1 MHDAQMIDGRLV
13 RPRRFSSCAAFALGL
28 AAFCLVIFA
37 GLSPASAADTLR
49 IAAQKTG
56 TFGWVLEV
64 IKDHGLAEKAGLDL
78 EVTELASTD
87 AGKIAM
93 MGGSADL
100 IVSDWLWVARERTLG
115 SDLTF
120 YPYSTSLGAVM
131 VPQQSPI
138 KTLADLKGKKIGV
151 AGGQLD
157 KSWLLLQAVAKNS
170 SLDLEADSTILY
182 GAPSLLFEKALQ
194 GESDASLN
202 FWNFCADLEAHGFRR
217 LISMED
223 VEKQLGASAPVSMVG
238 YVFHDKF
245 AASHRDAL
253 DRFFAVTRQALQ
265 ILGTS
270 QADWERLA
278 PRIGTSDPAALA
290 IYRKRFLEGIPNRP
304 VAEEQADAA
313 KLYDVLAKAGGEK
326 LVGTGKKLDPGTF
339 YKAAKGP

>member
-1 MHDAQMIDGRLV
+1 MHGAQMIDERV
-13 RPRRFSSCAAFALGL
+13 FRPRRFSAYAALACSL

-37 GLSPASAADTLR
+37 GLSPASAADMLR

-93 MGGSADL
+93 MGGSAD
-100 IVSDWLWVARERTLG
+100 IVVSDWLWVSRERTLG

-120 YPYSTSLGAVM
+120 YPYSSSLGAVM

-170 SLDLEADSTILY
+170 SLDLETDSTVVY
-182 GAPSLLFEKALQ
+182 GAPSLLFQKALQ
-194 GESDASLN
+194 GESDANLN
-202 FWNFCADLEAHGFRR
+202 FWNFCAELEARGFKR
-217 LISMED
+217 LVSMED
-223 VEKQLGASAPVSMVG
+223 IEKDLGAAERVSMVG
-238 YVFHDKF
+238 YVFDEAF
-245 AASHRDAL
+245 AARHRDAL
-253 DRFFAVTRQALQ
+253 RRFFAVTRQAKDVLA
-265 ILGTS
+265 TS
-270 QADWERLA
+270 DEAWQKLA
-278 PRIGTSDPAALA
+278 PRVGITDPAELA
-290 IYRKRFLEGIPNRP
+290 GYRKAYVEGIPHRP
-304 VAEEQADAA
+304 VAAEIEDAR
-313 KLYDVLAKAGGEK
+313 KLYRILAEVGGMQ
-326 LVGTGKKLDPGTF
+326 LVGPSNELAPGT
-339 YKAAKGP
+339 YSTDTGVD